1 MDRWAANTLRVL
13 GIIILSTLVLLAAA
27 AVLLIS
33 WCFLVIGALGQ
44 QHGQPP
50 SKPEDVTKVIGIV
63 AVVALPAIL
72 VIIGGLTSVIFLA
85 RQIFRSSPAAEP
97 AAPLSA
103 VAPSRPALTR
113 VFWPA
118 VRRGPVPVRL
128 SPASRKLLDRLVL
141 AMIAQ
146 ILMSAVGWVYSQ
158 IRFWT
163 APGSLAP
170 HNWISLLLGPFVL
183 FHVPYALLIYF
194 LLRQPT
200 RRVLTNALAVPAVI
214 IVQSLFSLSLVSA
227 YYVRAPIGFLLLFLP
242 WALHVVI
249 LVLAYRAIQRI
260 GFHPAPSELLISA
273 LIVFVYFSIIN
284 GVTPVLYRFSWG

>member
-1 MDRWAANTLRVL
+1 MDRWAANTMRVL
-13 GIIILSTLVLLAAA
+13 GIIILSALVLLAAA

-33 WCFLVIGALGQ
+33 WCFLVLGAMGQ
-44 QHGQPP
+44 QHAQPP
-50 SKPEDVTKVIGIV
+50 PKPGDVTKIIGIA
-63 AVVALPAIL
+63 AVVALPAIF
-72 VIIGGLTSVIFLA
+72 VIIGGITSVIFLA
-85 RQIFRSSPAAEP
+85 RQIYRSNPAAEASP
-97 AAPLSA
+97 PLA

-113 VFWPA
+113 VFWPP
-118 VRRGPVPVRL
+118 VRREPVPVRL
-128 SPASRKLLDRLVL
+128 SPTSQKLLDRLVL

-200 RRVLTNALAVPAVI
+200 RRVLTYALAVPAVI
-214 IVQSLFSLSLVSA
+214 IVQSLFSLGRVSA
-227 YYVRAPIGFLLLFLP
+227 YYVRAAIGFLLLFLP
-242 WALHVVI
+242 WAMHVII
-249 LVLAYRAIQRI
+249 LLLAYRAIRRI
-260 GFHPAPSELLISA
+260 GFHPVPSELLIAA
-273 LIVFVYFSIIN
+273 LFVFVYFSIIN
-284 GVTPVLYRFSWG
+284 ALTPVLYRFSWG